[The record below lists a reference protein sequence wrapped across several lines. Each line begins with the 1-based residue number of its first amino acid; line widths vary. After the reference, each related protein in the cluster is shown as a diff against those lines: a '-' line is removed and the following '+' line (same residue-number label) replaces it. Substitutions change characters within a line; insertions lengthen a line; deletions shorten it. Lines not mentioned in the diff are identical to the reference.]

1 MPFAFV
7 WKSQADL
14 KVTQSRILFDNYV
27 NHLLLRMGWPNIKK
41 CLVTEIQINQFQ
53 VANGINHPTPSL
65 IYGHVLTYR
74 F

>member
-27 NHLLLRMGWPNIKK
+27 SHLLLRMGWPNIK
-41 CLVTEIQINQFQ
+41 CSVTETQINQFQ
-53 VANGINHPTPSL
+53 VAKRINHSTPSP